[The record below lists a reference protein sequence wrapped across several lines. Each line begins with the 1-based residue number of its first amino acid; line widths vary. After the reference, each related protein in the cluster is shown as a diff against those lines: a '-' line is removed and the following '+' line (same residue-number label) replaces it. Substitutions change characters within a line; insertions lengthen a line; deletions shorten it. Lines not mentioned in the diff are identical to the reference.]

1 MRIGQ
6 LIKPSLFS
14 YEAWSGLL
22 KLRSKKRKLR
32 EPGVSYND
40 IIERSDRLLESKKLF
55 LNENFSID
63 TLAREIG
70 TNRTYLSR
78 SIKHCRQENFAG
90 YINRIKIEY
99 AKRLI
104 NERTEVVCKKPQYKN
119 PLDLEDIAIASGF
132 GCRRSFVR
140 CFRQKEGITPTQFK
154 NHINIY
160 PSNKK

>member
-6 LIKPSLFS
+6 LIKPSLCS
-14 YEAWSGLL
+14 CEAWSGLL

-55 LNENFSID
+55 LNENFSIE
-63 TLAREIG
+63 TLAREVG

-90 YINRIKIEY
+90 YINRVKIEY

-104 NERTEVVCKKPQYKN
+104 KEKIGKN
-119 PLDLEDIAIASGF
+119 SRQPLKCTVDMEDIAIASGF

-140 CFRQKEGITPTQFK
+140 CFRKIEGITPSQYK
-154 NHINIY
+154 NYIDINQDIT
-160 PSNKK
+160 